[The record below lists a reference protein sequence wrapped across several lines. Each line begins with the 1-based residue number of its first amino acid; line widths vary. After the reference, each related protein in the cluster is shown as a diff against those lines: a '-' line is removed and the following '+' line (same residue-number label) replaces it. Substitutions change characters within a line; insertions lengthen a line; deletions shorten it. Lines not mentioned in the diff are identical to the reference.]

1 MRTIK
6 IKEVKNFVIIS
17 DVHLREPENHI
28 TQLFIETLDKF
39 ILEKKNKTS
48 ELEAIFLLGDI
59 FDFIT
64 VSKSF
69 FIKLWENVFNKFLE
83 LKSLGISIYFIEGNH
98 DFGFEHFHSKKL
110 DKYFTDYG
118 DCIFE
123 FQHQNFGN
131 VILRHGD
138 NVVCSPTYHKPR
150 AFFKSYL
157 FQKIAN
163 LFFSGWLM
171 HFICTKYAKRSRN
184 KGEYN
189 ALQSSFLRF
198 CITGYLNEYLEIN
211 KKQIDTL
218 FIGHIHVFID
228 LNVNGTKF
236 IVGPDWFSAPNY
248 IHCKA
253 DGTYN
258 RYFITNKIPSH
269 FDF

>member
-1 MRTIK
+1 M
-6 IKEVKNFVIIS
+6 
-17 DVHLREPENHI
+17 
-28 TQLFIETLDKF
+28 
-39 ILEKKNKTS
+39 
-48 ELEAIFLLGDI
+48 
-59 FDFIT
+59 
-64 VSKSF
+64 
-69 FIKLWENVFNKFLE
+69 
-83 LKSLGISIYFIEGNH
+83 
-98 DFGFEHFHSKKL
+98 
-110 DKYFTDYG
+110 
-118 DCIFE
+118 
-123 FQHQNFGN
+123 
-131 VILRHGD
+131 ILRHGD

-198 CITGYLNEYLEIN
+198 CISSYLNDYLEIN

-228 LNVNGTKF
+228 INFNGTKF

-248 IHCKA
+248 LHCKT
-253 DGTYN
+253 DGTN
-258 RYFITNKIPSH
+258 IRYFITNKTPSH